1 MTTSTSQSTGNR
13 VWRWL
18 DERLGLDALH
28 YEVPA
33 HANTIFYTL
42 GGLTLGGILILL
54 ITGVYMTQ
62 FYHPA
67 PAEARDSVIY
77 LMTRVSFGEFA
88 RSVHYWTAN
97 IVIVSAVLHL
107 VRVYFTASYKRPREM
122 NWVIGVSML
131 TLLVAL
137 FFTGTVLKWDQE
149 AYEALEHNEAVAR
162 IIGRFGSVFTTD
174 FTVSSPLLT
183 RLSYVHT
190 TILPGVL
197 TFLVLGHLFL
207 VKHHGISPRPLRS
220 EREEPGVNPERK
232 AAQPISYFDLHLR
245 QLIGYGFLLGGLAGL
260 LALAIPATIGQTV
273 VTGEEM
279 TKPPWLFWW
288 LYAFEDWWGIKALL
302 WGAVAVPV
310 GLLLVP
316 FVDRTPFRHII
327 NRRLMLVAGLVV
339 IAAWLSL
346 TIFVGVTPSA
356 AHLGMGLGG

>member
-1 MTTSTSQSTGNR
+1 MTTSTSKSTGNP

-42 GGLTLGGILILL
+42 GGITLGGILVLL

-67 PAEARDSVIY
+67 PSEARDSVIF
-77 LMTRVSFGEFA
+77 LMTRVSFGGFV

-97 IVIVSAVLHL
+97 IVIVSTVLHL
-107 VRVYFTASYKRPREM
+107 ARVYFTASYKRPREM
-122 NWVIGVSML
+122 NWIIGVSML

-149 AYEALEHNEAVAR
+149 AYEALQHNEEVAR
-162 IIGRFGSVFTTD
+162 ILGRFGSVFTSD

-190 TILPGVL
+190 TILPGLL
-197 TFLVLGHLFL
+197 TFMVIAHLFL
-207 VKHHGISPRPLRS
+207 VKHHGISPRPVRN
-220 EREEPGVNPERK
+220 ERVDPAVTEGQERGG
-232 AAQPISYFDLHLR
+232 PVSYFDLHLR
-245 QLIGYGFLLGGLAGL
+245 QLIGYGMLLGALVGL
-260 LALAIPATIGQTV
+260 LALAIPATIGEPIR
-273 VTGEEM
+273 TGEEL
-279 TKPPWLFWW
+279 TKPPWIFWW
-288 LYAFEDWWGIKALL
+288 LYAFENWWGVKALL

-316 FVDRTPFRHII
+316 FVDRTRFRHIL
-327 NRRLMLVAGLVV
+327 NRRLMLIAGLVV
-339 IAAWLSL
+339 VVAWVSL
-346 TIFVGVTPSA
+346 TIYVGVTPTS
-356 AHLGMGLGG
+356 AHLGIGPGG